1 MPSKIYCPPPQ
12 VGGGHQFRSDIDTA
26 YTVDQSLGV
35 QACHGTFYAALLLR
49 NKGLDIALAL
59 RVLAHPSERRQAP
72 GRVLY
77 PPPSYCPQ
85 ADSTPQASLDTM
97 TDAGTHAGAGSGDQA
112 GTHAGSH
119 TGHHLFTT

>member
-1 MPSKIYCPPPQ
+1 MPSKISCPPPL

-49 NKGLDIALAL
+49 NKGLDITLAL
-59 RVLAHPSERRQAP
+59 RVLAHPTERRQAP

-77 PPPSYCPQ
+77 HPPSYHPETELT
-85 ADSTPQASLDTM
+85 ALRSTDEIRSLQVHTVAS
-97 TDAGTHAGAGSGDQA
+97 
-112 GTHAGSH
+112 
-119 TGHHLFTT
+119 